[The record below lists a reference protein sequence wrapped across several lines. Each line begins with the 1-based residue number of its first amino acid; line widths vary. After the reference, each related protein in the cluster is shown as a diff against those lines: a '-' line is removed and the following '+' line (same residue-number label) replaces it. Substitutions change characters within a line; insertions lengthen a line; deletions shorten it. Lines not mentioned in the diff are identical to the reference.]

1 MCALQTGFVL
11 HHLFLRSSPIVAA
24 APTGHLRSGAA
35 IGELGGK
42 GAGKGKD
49 PAAKPK
55 PKPKPKT
62 APKAKTP
69 LQEATAV
76 SKLY

>member
-1 MCALQTGFVL
+1 M
-11 HHLFLRSSPIVAA
+11 AA
-24 APTGHLRSGAA
+24 APSGHLRSGAA
-35 IGELGGK
+35 MGQLGK
-42 GAGKGKD
+42 GAGKGND

-55 PKPKPKT
+55 AKPKPKT

-76 SKLY
+76 SKLYIIFPLCLDFQV

>member
-1 MCALQTGFVL
+1 M
-11 HHLFLRSSPIVAA
+11 AA

-35 IGELGGK
+35 IGESGGK
-42 GAGKGKD
+42 AAGKGKD
-49 PAAKPK
+49 AARPK

-76 SKLY
+76 SKLYEYITKYIFIPLRFHL